1 MMVNNISGFELGVAT
16 GRTVTTEHK
25 KILNVPNYS
34 EKSDILSSFLTILNV
49 PNYSEKSDILSSF
62 LTFRAGV
69 AILTISI
76 VAVVAIRVA
85 VNMGV
90 ML

>member
-16 GRTVTTEHK
+16 AGTVTTEHK
-25 KILNVPNYS
+25 K
-34 EKSDILSSFLTILNV
+34 ILNV

>member
-16 GRTVTTEHK
+16 AGTVTTEHK
-25 KILNVPNYS
+25 KILNVPN
-34 EKSDILSSFLTILNV
+34 DTQNV
-49 PNYSEKSDILSSF
+49 DILSSF

-76 VAVVAIRVA
+76 VAVVAIRVMA
-85 VNMGV
+85 SAGV